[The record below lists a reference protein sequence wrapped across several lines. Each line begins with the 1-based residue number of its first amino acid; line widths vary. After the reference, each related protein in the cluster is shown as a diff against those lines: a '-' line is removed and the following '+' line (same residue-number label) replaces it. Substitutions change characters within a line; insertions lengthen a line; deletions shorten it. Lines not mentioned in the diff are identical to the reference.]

1 MVIEGSRDAGER
13 GLGSSCCSGATDD
26 GGDVAEACRD
36 CWTALTIPSGVA
48 VGSTI
53 CDVWL
58 KNRARIGRRNVGGS
72 RVTGARSSR
81 TERRSALLMIVV
93 VKERA
98 RGLWCAVLVLG
109 FMPTWREVVEIN
121 FGPADSTTEKVGP
134 VTSVTCRS
142 MWPVHIYGYI
152 QKGYAA
158 NC

>member
-1 MVIEGSRDAGER
+1 MVIEGSRDAAER
-13 GLGSSCCSGATDD
+13 GLGSSCGGGATDD

-93 VKERA
+93 VKERREGVVVRSACYWVYADMA
-98 RGLWCAVLVLG
+98 R
-109 FMPTWREVVEIN
+109 VVEIN
-121 FGPADSTTEKVGP
+121 FGPDDSTSEKVGP
-134 VTSVTCRS
+134 VTSV
-142 MWPVHIYGYI
+142 G
-152 QKGYAA
+152 
-158 NC
+158 